1 MIVLNLCKTN
11 RFFEKKRS
19 NSNHRLVQI
28 MEERINRIRQKIYT
42 SSSQPPRL
50 CPILDKPPSSTY
62 FNKL

>member
-28 MEERINRIRQKIYT
+28 TKEKINRIRREGFILV
-42 SSSQPPRL
+42 RL
-50 CPILDKPPSSTY
+50 
-62 FNKL
+62 NH